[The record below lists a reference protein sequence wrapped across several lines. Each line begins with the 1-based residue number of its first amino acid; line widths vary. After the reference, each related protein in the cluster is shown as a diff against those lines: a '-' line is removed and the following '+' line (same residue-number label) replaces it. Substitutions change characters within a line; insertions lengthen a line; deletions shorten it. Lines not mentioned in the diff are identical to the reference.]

1 MAYFDPAKHT
11 EILVDASPAG
21 LGAILTMGNGE
32 TNIVAY
38 PSRSLTAVEQ
48 RYSQTEREAL
58 ACAWA
63 CETFHLYVYGAPFS
77 LVTDHKPQ
85 VYIFSNPKAK
95 PPARLERWSL
105 RLQPYNFT
113 IRYEPG
119 KNNPADYMSRHP
131 LSNQPQRERNIAED
145 IRLFTDNSRC
155 SKCYDTSR
163 SPRSHFK

>member
-77 LVTDHKPQ
+77 LVTDHK
-85 VYIFSNPKAK
+85 STSSATPKQNH
-95 PPARLERWSL
+95 LH
-105 RLQPYNFT
+105 
-113 IRYEPG
+113 
-119 KNNPADYMSRHP
+119 D
-131 LSNQPQRERNIAED
+131 
-145 IRLFTDNSRC
+145 
-155 SKCYDTSR
+155 
-163 SPRSHFK
+163 